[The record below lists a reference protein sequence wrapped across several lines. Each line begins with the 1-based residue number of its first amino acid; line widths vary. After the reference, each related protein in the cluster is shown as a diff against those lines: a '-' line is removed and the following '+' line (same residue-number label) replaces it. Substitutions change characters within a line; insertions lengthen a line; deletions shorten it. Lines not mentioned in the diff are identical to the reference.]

1 MRGGT
6 GWIVRRIPPGMA
18 TYFPGSSMRIPVEW
32 IAAFVA
38 IGLFAARDLYAFGV
52 NTSFPNNS
60 HLPVSALPG
69 ASDLPGF
76 TDPRGRIPD
85 LPFSHLSAPVLP
97 QVGPRPDF
105 ATQPDGQLAPG
116 SVDHFMNIYGPTELK
131 RLYHWPNPRLQT
143 LMPGG
148 VNAGFLDDKSRPFPT
163 ISPPTFGVHWMGPA
177 DPSPMERQADHPAA
191 PIDRGEHDRADDR
204 FERAMNRSLTPP
216 P

>member
-1 MRGGT
+1 
-6 GWIVRRIPPGMA
+6 
-18 TYFPGSSMRIPVEW
+18 MRISFTRFFALMAVGFF
-32 IAAFVA
+32 IARGMTAL
-38 IGLFAARDLYAFGV
+38 GFGG
-52 NTSFPNNS
+52 SLPNNS

-76 TDPRGRIPD
+76 TDPRGRIPQ

-148 VNAGFLDDKSRPFPT
+148 VNAGFLDDHSRPFPT
-163 ISPPTFGVHWMGPA
+163 ISPPTFGVHWMGPSA
-177 DPSPMERQADHPAA
+177 PWPVDRQADRQPA
-191 PIDRGEHDRADDR
+191 PMDGGEGKRADDR
-204 FERAMNRSLTPP
+204 FERAMNRSLTPARP
-216 P
+216 